1 MFWPYRTPPPP
12 GNSRPFCEGSVDIF
26 WDCTICNTVMIPAG
40 RLLHMCSEQLL
51 LTTDFIYVLKEGNY
65 RSWNLILF
73 VKHFPCFCY
82 RCYAAWDYILQLSKD
97 TSDNQIMSENVL
109 YIIEEICSSSQGKMP
124 PGVKEIVQQFT
135 KSEFFKSIFPIFVEN
150 TAKGSCYRY

>member
-1 MFWPYRTPPPP
+1 MEITKSHVNNRICQHCGVKTCTVTPSFYYVFNMSLSCNINIPSFIK
-12 GNSRPFCEGSVDIF
+12 NLW
-26 WDCTICNTVMIPAG
+26 WD
-40 RLLHMCSEQLL
+40 LL
-51 LTTDFIYVLKEGNY
+51 LGNH
-65 RSWNLILF
+65 L
-73 VKHFPCFCY
+73 KHFPCFCY
-82 RCYAAWDYILQLSKD
+82 RCHAAWDYILQLSKD

-135 KSEFFKSIFPIFVEN
+135 KSEFFKSIFPIFVES